1 MAYAL
6 GFGQFRSSVKHI
18 DTYVYKL
25 IQEKKKESNLDSK
38 QDLLSRFD
46 SLRDDNGDAYPDTW
60 IRDIILNFMIA
71 GRGTHSHLILI
82 RRY

>member
-1 MAYAL
+1 MAYTL

-38 QDLLSRFD
+38 QDLLSRFV
-46 SLRDDNGDAYPDTW
+46 SLRDENGNAYPDTCM
-60 IRDIILNFMIA
+60 RDIILNFMFG
-71 GRGTHSHLILI
+71 GRGTHST
-82 RRY
+82 